1 MMEKAERFGDMESA
15 IDRFM
20 INLFKK
26 RVREDRLDPNNL
38 KGTWSEVRAILQAQ
52 FGRVTRGAEQNQ
64 HRLVTLYR
72 IAVDEVKTNQS

>member
-1 MMEKAERFGDMESA
+1 MEKAEKFGDVESA
-15 IDRFM
+15 MDRFM

-26 RVREDRLDPNNL
+26 RIREDRLDSTNL
-38 KGTWSEVRAILQAQ
+38 KGAWSEVRAILQAH
-52 FGRVTRGAEQNQ
+52 FGKVTRGAEQNQ

>member
-1 MMEKAERFGDMESA
+1 MEKAERFGEVESA

-26 RVREDRLDPNNL
+26 RIREDRLDLTNL
-38 KGTWSEVRAILQAQ
+38 KGAWPEVRSILQAH
-52 FGRVTRGAEQNQ
+52 FGKVTRVAEQNQ

-72 IAVDEVKTNQS
+72 IAVDEVKTSRS